1 MEPTTAPLDLEVRA
15 ASLIDD
21 AVGRLGLD
29 PLCAAVLLAFWPL
42 ETDREVAAQLRVDD
56 VHTRPGVLAWA
67 ALVEMLRVQGAH
79 VGLSELER
87 AVCDLADWSLVQL
100 VGQQPADPPVS
111 GSAAMRLTFAGR
123 AALGLAPTRR
133 RPPPPN
139 AAGWSL
145 FHGASREAT
154 LLAAWSELGVRM
166 PESSDLP
173 VLLSTRPDHLD
184 HAVGLVAQRL
194 VTVGQVVVDGYDL
207 HERDG
212 GPQAASASILEALLA
227 RTAGARG
234 PRILLLPDPSLARV
248 AALLGA
254 GTLRWVEPNVAARRG
269 GAVLDERLDLA
280 LAGGRTD
287 PLLVADLTGVPD
299 SELAAPRRVSTAWE
313 DMLLPQVVQQEF
325 EQALMHAR
333 YRLRLNAGGAG
344 GAVGARGPGYRLLLS
359 GLPGTGKSMAAE
371 ALATTLDRPLIKL
384 DLSSVLSKWLG
395 ETEKLLAQVFDV
407 AESAGAVLVLDEAES
422 LLRQRESGSQ
432 GNHAL
437 ATGVAYLLTRLER
450 FSGVLVATTNR
461 TKDLDE
467 AFFRRF
473 DDYIILPLP
482 DEPTRARLWTRHL
495 ALEVDQLPTVDLR
508 LLAHRFPISGGLIR
522 GAAVRARSWA
532 LGLDEPLSTPL
543 ALAALGR
550 ELEKSDRASSEV
562 FVEPHSGRVRELLRG
577 RDTVNGRRG

>member
-1 MEPTTAPLDLEVRA
+1 MHAPLSALDLDAHSA
-15 ASLIDD
+15 ALLD
-21 AVGRLGLD
+21 AGLDRLGLE
-29 PLCAAVLLAFWPL
+29 PLCGAVLLAFWPL
-42 ETDREVAAQLRVDD
+42 ETDREVAAQLRADD
-56 VHTRPGVLAWA
+56 VHGRPGVLAWA
-67 ALVEMLRVQGAH
+67 TLLDVLRTQGAS
-79 VGLSELER
+79 LNLAELER
-87 AVCDLADWSLVQL
+87 AVCALADWGLVQL
-100 VGQQPADPPVS
+100 VGQHPSDPPVS
-111 GSAAMRLTFAGR
+111 GSAAMRLTYAGR
-123 AALGLAPTRR
+123 VLLGLAPARR
-133 RPPPPN
+133 LDGERRADPR
-139 AAGWSL
+139 WQI

-154 LLAAWSELGVRM
+154 LLAAWSELGVSV
-166 PESSDLP
+166 PDPQDLP
-173 VLLSTRPDHLD
+173 VLLGGRPEQLD
-184 HAVGLVAQRL
+184 HVVGVVAQRL
-194 VTVGQVVVDGYDL
+194 LNAGRVIVDGFEL
-207 HERDG
+207 TERDG
-212 GPQAASASILEALLA
+212 GPQAQAASLLEALLS
-227 RTAGARG
+227 RTAGAKG
-234 PRILLLPDPSLARV
+234 ARILLLPDPSLARV
-248 AALLGA
+248 AALACGA
-254 GTLRWVEPNVAARRG
+254 ALRWVEPNVAARRG
-269 GAVLDERLDLA
+269 GVVLDERLQPA
-280 LAGGRTD
+280 LAAGRTD

-313 DMLLPQVVQQEF
+313 DMLLPAPVQQEF

-333 YRLRLNAGGAG
+333 YRLAMSSGALGG
-344 GAVGARGPGYRLLLS
+344 GARGPGYRLLLS

-407 AESAGAVLVLDEAES
+407 AESASAVLVLDEAES

-495 ALEVDQLPTVDLR
+495 ALEPEQLSTLDLR
-508 LLAHRFPISGGLIR
+508 LLSHRFPISGGLIR

-532 LGLDEPLSTPL
+532 LGLREPLGTPL

-550 ELEKSDRASSEV
+550 ELEKSDRASNEV
-562 FVEPHSGRVRELLRG
+562 FVEPHAGRVRELMRG
-577 RDTVNGRRG
+577 REAMNGRRG